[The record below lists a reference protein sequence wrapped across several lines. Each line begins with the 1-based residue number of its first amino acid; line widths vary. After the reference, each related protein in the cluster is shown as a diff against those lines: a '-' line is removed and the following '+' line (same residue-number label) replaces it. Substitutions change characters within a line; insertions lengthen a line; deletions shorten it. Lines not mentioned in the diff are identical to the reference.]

1 MHYLRLGMNWGD
13 AHQLTFRP
21 STEKIRP
28 SQLLSK
34 NKRQETRLIISRFL
48 SKDAN
53 GCKIKQYQLAQN
65 EKAKNALLLAFE
77 QNEQQQLAPKEIQAI
92 IRKYRRGLSIAE
104 SLLFASSLF
113 HLQRTANHANTLVYY
128 KLIECWDKESIER
141 HFGITLPAL
150 VVKCPNPPAASSS
163 DSYQNDFG
171 NTCYGVRF

>member
-34 NKRQETRLIISRFL
+34 NKRQEIRLIISRFL

-53 GCKIKQYQLAQN
+53 GCKIKQHQLAQN
-65 EKAKNALLLAFE
+65 EKAQNALLLAFE
-77 QNEQQQLAPKEIQAI
+77 KSEDYQLTPKEIQAI

-128 KLIECWDKESIER
+128 KLIECWDKDSIEQ
-141 HFGITLPAL
+141 HFQITLPTPVAD
-150 VVKCPNPPAASSS
+150 CQNSPGANTS
-163 DSYQNDFG
+163 DSYEDDFG
-171 NTCYGVRF
+171 NTYYGVRF